1 MQRVPSGHIQTSHP
15 AHAPRLPR
23 PIPAQPA
30 STARSVVEIGLHK
43 LRRDLESCFLG
54 ACDDYGE
61 VNARQRH
68 PPPTSPTP
76 HLLPADLKLVIASQ
90 LGFFMDAELP
100 LVQQVRCLSRLQVA
114 PAGRQRDSRRQAHS
128 LPSLSAGG
136 AAPASA
142 ARAGGL
148 CAGQGIHGSALG
160 HAAGAHGVR
169 HGWTTE
175 SGGRPCR
182 GRPMKRE

>member
-1 MQRVPSGHIQTSHP
+1 MQRVPSGHTQTSHP

-114 PAGRQRDSRRQAHS
+114 PAEEQGTAAAKPTHCPLFRQVERLQRLQRVLEVYVLAKGFMD
-128 LPSLSAGG
+128 LPSGTL
-136 AAPASA
+136 
-142 ARAGGL
+142 
-148 CAGQGIHGSALG
+148 
-160 HAAGAHGVR
+160 
-169 HGWTTE
+169 
-175 SGGRPCR
+175 
-182 GRPMKRE
+182 RELMA